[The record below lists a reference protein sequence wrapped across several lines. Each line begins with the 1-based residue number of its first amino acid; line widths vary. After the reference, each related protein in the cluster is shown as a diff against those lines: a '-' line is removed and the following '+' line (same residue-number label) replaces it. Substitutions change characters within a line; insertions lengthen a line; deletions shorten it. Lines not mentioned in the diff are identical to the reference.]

1 MLNAAI
7 VGMGWWGKQI
17 VTCLDRSDAIKIVR
31 GVEVEPGKVAEFA
44 AQRGFPV
51 TADYADALADDRV
64 EAVILATPHAL
75 HEGQVLA
82 AAAAGKQIFCEKPF
96 ALSAEAARRM
106 LDACDKAGLK
116 AVGIGHERRFEG
128 ALEAMK
134 TMLDDGKFGTLI
146 HLECNWSHNN
156 MTKSVASGW
165 RKDPAQAPLG
175 TLTAMGVHITDYFQS
190 LAGPVASLRAV
201 AADRSAKF
209 PGNDVVSVQFRFAS
223 GVTGYMCNLA
233 ATPFYSRINI
243 FGDAG
248 WAEARE
254 NANVDVAEPASLTTR
269 WLDEQ
274 LTTQTYRVDNTVR
287 ANLEQW
293 AAAAVGNGEYRFTRD
308 HLRHN
313 VEILEAIMR
322 SAESGAEVPVGG

>member
-17 VTCLDRSDAIKIVR
+17 VTCLDKSESIRIVR
-31 GVEVEPGKVAEFA
+31 GVEVEPDKVAGFA
-44 AQRGFPV
+44 AARGFPV
-51 TADYADALADDRV
+51 TADYADALADDAV

-75 HEGQVLA
+75 HEAQVLA
-82 AAAAGKQIFCEKPF
+82 AAEAGKQIFCEKPF
-96 ALSAEAARRM
+96 ALNADAARRM
-106 LDACDKAGLK
+106 LDACDRAGLR

-134 TMLDDGKFGTLI
+134 GMLDAGEFGEII

-165 RKDPAQAPLG
+165 RKDPTQAPLG

-201 AADRSAKF
+201 AADRSPKF

-243 FGDAG
+243 FGDKG

-254 NANVDVAEPASLTTR
+254 NANVDVAEPATLTTR

-274 LTTQTYRVDNTVR
+274 LTTQTYRVANTVR

-293 AAAAVGNGEYRFTRD
+293 ASAAAGNGEYRFTRD
-308 HLRHN
+308 QLLHN
-313 VEILEAIMR
+313 VEILEAIIA
-322 SAESGAEVPVGG
+322 SAASGQEVAVG

>member
-1 MLNAAI
+1 MLHAAI
-7 VGMGWWGKQI
+7 VGLGWWGKQI
-17 VTCLDRSDAIKIVR
+17 VTCLEGSQSLKIVR
-31 GVEVEPGKVAEFA
+31 GVDVEPDNAREFA
-44 AQRGFPV
+44 AQRGFEV
-51 TADYADALADDRV
+51 TEDYGDALADDAV

-75 HEGQVLA
+75 HESQVLA
-82 AAAAGKQIFCEKPF
+82 AAAASKQIFCEKPF
-96 ALSAEAARRM
+96 ALSADAARRM
-106 LDACDKAGLK
+106 LDACDAAGLK

-134 TMLDDGKFGTLI
+134 TMLDDGKFGEII

-165 RKDPAQAPLG
+165 RKDPTQAPLG

-201 AADRSAKF
+201 AADRSPKF
-209 PGNDVVSVQFRFAS
+209 PGNDVVSVQFRFVS

-233 ATPFYSRINI
+233 ATPFYSRINVY
-243 FGDAG
+243 GDAG

-274 LTTQTYRVDNTVR
+274 LTTQTYRVANTVR

-293 AAAAVGNGEYRFTRD
+293 AEAAVGDGAYRFTRD

-313 VEILEAIMR
+313 VEILEAIIR
-322 SAESGAEVPVGG
+322 SAESGDEVAVGV